1 MTLQKETGSLDLDY
15 ARGRERNRALR
26 YRLNRRTH
34 EVLKAIEEFAPNPVQ
49 RILDL
54 GTAEGRMLALVS
66 EAYPDAFCAGVEFN
80 GELVRFGRTLFP
92 ELKLVRGDIQE
103 LGIRGGVFDVVI
115 ATAVIEHVPDP
126 EGVVREIRR
135 VLKPGGI
142 LVMTAPAPFW
152 ERLATGVGHLKED
165 QHHRVMGLKE
175 LQELVKREGFSVLKA
190 EKFMLSPVGMPF
202 EFIVERYLRKLHLGC
217 LMANQLIVA
226 GC

>member
-1 MTLQKETGSLDLDY
+1 VTSRQETGSLDLEY
-15 ARGRERNRALR
+15 ARGRETNRALR
-26 YRLNRRTH
+26 YRLLRRTR
-34 EVLKAIEEFAPNPVQ
+34 EVMGAIEDFAAGPVE

-80 GELVRFGRTLFP
+80 GDLVRFGRTLFP
-92 ELKLVRGDIQE
+92 ELNLVQGDVQT
-103 LGIRGGVFDVVI
+103 LGFKEGIFDVAI
-115 ATAVIEHVPDP
+115 ATAIIEHVPDP

-142 LVMTAPAPFW
+142 LVMTAPDPFW

-165 QHHRVMGLKE
+165 QHHRVMDLKE

-202 EFIVERYLRKLHLGC
+202 EFAVERCLRKLHLGC
-217 LMANQLIVA
+217 LMANQLVVA
-226 GC
+226 RC